1 VIAATNRNLEDLL
14 IEGRFREDL
23 YFRVKVFP
31 ILIPPLR
38 DRRIDIPTLVYHFIQ
53 KKSREMG
60 ITSSPTLAP
69 GAMEIL
75 QSYQWPGNVRELE
88 NAVERALILNTSG
101 VLTFSDILRP
111 REAEGPAAVQ
121 SSNAELG
128 INRMLAKH
136 IQNVLKLTGGK
147 VHGQGGAAQ
156 LLEMS
161 PSTLI
166 RKMNK
171 LGIPFGRKA
180 KKEVYQNR
188 NRPKAHSDDQELCL
202 PDRS

>member
-1 VIAATNRNLEDLL
+1 
-14 IEGRFREDL
+14 
-23 YFRVKVFP
+23 
-31 ILIPPLR
+31 
-38 DRRIDIPTLVYHFIQ
+38 
-53 KKSREMG
+53 MG

-88 NAVERALILNTSG
+88 NAVERVLILNTSG
-101 VLTFSDILRP
+101 VLTFSDILRS
-111 REAEGPAAVQ
+111 RETEGLAVVQ
-121 SSNAELG
+121 NSNDELG
-128 INRMLAKH
+128 INWILAKH

-161 PSTLI
+161 PSTLN
-166 RKMNK
+166 RKMK
-171 LGIPFGRKA
+171 MFGIPFGRKA

-188 NRPKAHSDDQELCL
+188 NKPKSLSDDSRFT
-202 PDRS
+202 PSA